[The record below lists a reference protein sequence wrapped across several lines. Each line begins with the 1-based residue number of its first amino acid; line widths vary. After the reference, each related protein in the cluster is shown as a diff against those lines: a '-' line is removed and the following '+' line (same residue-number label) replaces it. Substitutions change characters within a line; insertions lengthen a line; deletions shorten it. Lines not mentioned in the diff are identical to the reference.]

1 MVFYPISMD
10 ALAPAPHR
18 GKKIVLVIVAVL
30 AIILFF
36 AFAWRVFSY
45 YRRIQLGLIDTAS
58 FSFEKTY
65 ASSRYLGNF
74 AATAP
79 GSGELATNDD
89 PSLGKKDAKL
99 QIVYFADFGCPYSEQ
114 VSHVVRAVAEQYP
127 DDVEFIYRDFPL
139 IELHPGADL
148 AAVAGTCAEKQGK
161 FWELHD
167 ILYASSSD
175 FTADNLMAMADEAGL
190 NTTSFRNCLEDPD
203 MVSELAADLEDGVAA
218 GVVGTPTFFFNG
230 QKIEGAIP
238 FSTFNDLVHAFLA
251 T

>member
-1 MVFYPISMD
+1 MVFYPMSMD
-10 ALAPAPHR
+10 ALAPTPHR
-18 GKKIVLVIVAVL
+18 GRKIVLAAVAVL
-30 AIILFF
+30 SLVLFF
-36 AFAWRVFSY
+36 AFAWRVFGY
-45 YRRIQLGLIDTAS
+45 YRKIQLGLIDTTS

-65 ASSRYLGNF
+65 ASSRYLETF
-74 AATAP
+74 AAAAP
-79 GSGELATNDD
+79 GSGELATADD
-89 PSLGKKDAKL
+89 PSLGSKDAKL
-99 QIVYFADFGCPYSEQ
+99 KIVYFADFGCPYSEQ

-127 DDVEFIYRDFPL
+127 ENVEFIYRDFPL
-139 IELHPGADL
+139 TELHPGADL
-148 AAVAGTCAEKQGK
+148 AALAGTCADKQGK

-175 FTADNLMAMADEAGL
+175 FTPTSLMAMADEAGL
-190 NTTSFRNCLEDPD
+190 NTTSFRNCVEDPD
-203 MVSELAADLEDGVAA
+203 TMSELAADLEDGVAA